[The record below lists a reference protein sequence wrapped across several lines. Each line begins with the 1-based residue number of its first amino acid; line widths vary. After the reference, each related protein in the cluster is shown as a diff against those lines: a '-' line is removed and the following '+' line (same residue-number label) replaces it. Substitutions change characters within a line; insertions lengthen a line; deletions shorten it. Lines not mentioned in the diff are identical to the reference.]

1 MKDFCGDGKMGDEE
15 ETRKG
20 PGKEGPSGFWTTRRE
35 AGAPPLS
42 DPSPLPAEDILKDEA
57 TKMSIKKVN
66 PKQCQTLSDSPYGL
80 QLPALEYQS
89 AWIAIIS

>member
-1 MKDFCGDGKMGDEE
+1 MKHFCGDGKTGDEE

-20 PGKEGPSGFWTTRRE
+20 PGNEGPSGFWTTRRE

-42 DPSPLPAEDILKDEA
+42 DLSQLPAEDILKDEA
-57 TKMSIKKVN
+57 KMSIKKVN

-80 QLPALEYQS
+80 QLSALEYQS

>member
-1 MKDFCGDGKMGDEE
+1 MGDEE